1 MGQLNFDTSYLCR
14 GWSNK
19 HGAWVYGNFV
29 EMCNDSEIRAYIYPF
44 PRNANSGN
52 HAYTPDPIEVD
63 RKTVGRF
70 TGLTDYTGTRL
81 FEGDIVDTPTG
92 QHGKVTFELGTWG
105 LALLADNVFSTWNY
119 ERLEELVPYHNDPH
133 FVYNDNF
140 ISFYELIDN
149 LCSEDAY
156 DDRCSVV
163 CLLPEGSDKTESAD
177 YREFRSIYDKEGE
190 E

>member
-1 MGQLNFDTSYLCR
+1 MGQLRFDDGHLCR

-19 HGAWVYGNFV
+19 LGAWVYGDFV
-29 EMCNDSEIRAYIYPF
+29 EMCLDSVIHAYIYPF

-105 LALLADNVFSTWNY
+105 IALTSDSVLDTWDY
-119 ERLEELVPYHNDPH
+119 DRLEEMVPYHNTPH
-133 FVYNDNF
+133 FLWNDNF

-149 LCSEDAY
+149 LCSEDAF
-156 DDRCSVV
+156 DDKCSVV
-163 CLLPEGSDKTESAD
+163 FLLSDETNEELHA
-177 YREFRSIYDKEGE
+177 EFRELYSRKA
-190 E
+190 